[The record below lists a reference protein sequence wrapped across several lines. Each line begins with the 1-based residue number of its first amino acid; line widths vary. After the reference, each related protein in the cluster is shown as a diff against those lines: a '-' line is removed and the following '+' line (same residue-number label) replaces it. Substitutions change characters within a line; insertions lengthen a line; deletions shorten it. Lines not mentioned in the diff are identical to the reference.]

1 MRDDDDDVD
10 RLIQCVK
17 CFVPKMSKS
26 QIVQAFSETSKS
38 QIVAA
43 FSKMFKSQIVHAFSK
58 LILYLVVV
66 KIIFILTA
74 LQFREPPPPPLKHFD
89 LLVNYSKFGSQRL
102 SENDTINVSK
112 SNLV

>member
-1 MRDDDDDVD
+1 MWDDDDGVD

-38 QIVAA
+38 QIFAA

-66 KIIFILTA
+66 KIILSW
-74 LQFREPPPPPLKHFD
+74 PLSNSGNRRR
-89 LLVNYSKFGSQRL
+89 LRL
-102 SENDTINVSK
+102 STSISWWTIQSSVLNV
-112 SNLV
+112 